1 MNWRLRKPD
10 GTIYGPVAFPEFY
23 RWATE
28 GRILPDD
35 FVSEGDGEWIPAPD
49 VAALELDWILPRGEG
64 QQLGPLH
71 VLAFA
76 ELLHQRM
83 LQGGES
89 IIKKSGGDPV
99 PVGQAVAGE
108 LLQRMQGTLHELAA
122 ARVELRTIRRALAQR
137 EPPPVPAAPPAELDA
152 SRRRTEEL
160 LARATALET
169 ELDALRSTQ
178 AATRTE
184 LERLRVMAQEQKEAL
199 DAAHVELTRAREA
212 AARAEDRARKLEEAA
227 QALEEGPRIH
237 PLRPDKMNA
246 EGREKEFQDLT
257 RRYERLLARTREE
270 AERNDKIQKA
280 LEAERAASA
289 ERQAEMEARLRTAQE
304 QIAALK
310 AHVEEQERLHQELVR
325 NFRDLN
331 DRYIRLR
338 ADKEP
343 STESPSS
350 KPKVRLV

>member
-10 GTIYGPVAFPEFY
+10 GTIYGPTAFPEFY
-23 RWATE
+23 RWAAE

-71 VLAFA
+71 LLAFA

-83 LQGGES
+83 LQGNES
-89 IIKKSGGDPV
+89 IVMKSGGDPV

-108 LLQRMQGTLHELAA
+108 LLRRLEGALVELAA
-122 ARVELRTIRRALAQR
+122 ARVELRTVRRALAQR
-137 EPPPVPAAPPAELDA
+137 EPAPAAVPSSAELEA
-152 SRRRTEEL
+152 SRRRAEEL
-160 LARATALET
+160 LARATALEK
-169 ELDALRSTQ
+169 ELEALRSAQ
-178 AATRTE
+178 VATNAE
-184 LERLRVMAQEQKEAL
+184 LERLRVMAMEQRQAL
-199 DAAHVELTRAREA
+199 ETANAELACAREA
-212 AARAEDRARKLEEAA
+212 AALAEERVRTLEEAA
-227 QALEEGPRIH
+227 QAPAAE
-237 PLRPDKMNA
+237 PLIPPRPDKMNA

-270 AERNDKIQKA
+270 AERNDDLQKS
-280 LEAERAASA
+280 LEAERTAAA
-289 ERQAEMEARLRTAQE
+289 ERQAEMEERLRAAQE
-304 QIAALK
+304 QIAAMK
-310 AHVEEQERLHQELVR
+310 ARVEEQERHHEELVR

-338 ADKEP
+338 EDKE
-343 STESPSS
+343 TATASPTA